1 MKNIIF
7 ILCVLVSSSLLAQE
21 DCSEVLNTHI
31 KLVDQSESLIQ
42 KMVSHKSEEITQFE
56 ISSLQKMLTARYAH
70 LKKTMQAYSAENGC
84 QPALLGEA
92 VAIYDFTQLGSKALN
107 DPKMRRIVNTIVKYP
122 KYELTGLVKM
132 YSHYTSHDFIT
143 AFLDKLSADKVSL
156 PDNLSLSAD
165 IKDGKFV
172 RSSDVALKSVSSV
185 VSGAARVW
193 GFLSDK
199 LKWRDGRLNKN
210 EQAINL
216 LKQNLKPL
224 DLVFET
230 RTFVL
235 SNLTIPGHWGHVAV
249 WLGTKEELEQ
259 TGVWDKEFFKPFR
272 EAVEAGKN
280 IVEIR
285 KPGMQFVSLE
295 DFTNLDEIAI
305 TRINGI
311 TDNIESVMEGLSEQ
325 LDAKYDFT
333 FNALTPDKLTCA
345 EMIAYSY
352 GDIHWPGMKTILNVS
367 LRPDDMGILTL
378 YKDTPAEFV
387 LYLKGN
393 KDGSFDEKTI
403 DDWRELFKD
412 DLKKKEL
419 IYGLD

>member
-1 MKNIIF
+1 M
-7 ILCVLVSSSLLAQE
+7 
-21 DCSEVLNTHI
+21 LNKHI

-42 KMVSHKSEEITQFE
+42 TMVSHKSEDVTQFE
-56 ISSLQKMLTARYAH
+56 ISNLQKMLTARYAH
-70 LKKTMQAYSAENGC
+70 LKETMEAYNAENGC
-84 QPALLGEA
+84 QPAILGEA

-122 KYELTGLVKM
+122 KYELTGLKKM
-132 YSHYTSHDFIT
+132 YAHYTSHEFIA
-143 AFLDKLSADKVSL
+143 AFLEKLNADKVSL

-165 IKDGKFV
+165 VKDGKFV
-172 RSSDVALKSVSSV
+172 RSSDVAIKGVASV

-199 LKWRDGRLNKN
+199 LKWRNGRLNKN
-210 EQAINL
+210 EQAIAL

-259 TGVWDKEFFKPFR
+259 TAVWDKEFFKPFR

-295 DFTNLDEIAI
+295 DFTNLDEIAV

-333 FNALTPDKLTCA
+333 FDALTPDKLTCA
-345 EMIAYSY
+345 EMIAYNY

-378 YKDTPAEFV
+378 YKNTPAEFV

-393 KDGSFDEKTI
+393 KDGSFDEQSI
-403 DDWRELFKD
+403 DDWRDLFKD
-412 DLKKKEL
+412 RLKKKEL
-419 IYGLD
+419 VYGID

>member
-1 MKNIIF
+1 
-7 ILCVLVSSSLLAQE
+7 
-21 DCSEVLNTHI
+21 
-31 KLVDQSESLIQ
+31 LIQ
-42 KMVSHKSEEITQFE
+42 TMVSHKSEDVTQFE
-56 ISSLQKMLTARYAH
+56 ISNLQKMLTARYAN
-70 LKKTMQAYSAENGC
+70 LKKTMDAYSAENGC
-84 QPALLGEA
+84 QPSVLGEA

-122 KYELTGLVKM
+122 KYELTGLKKM
-132 YSHYTSHDFIT
+132 YSHYTSHEFIA
-143 AFLDKLSADKVSL
+143 AFLEKLNEDKISL
-156 PDNLSLSAD
+156 PDNLSISAD
-165 IKDGKFV
+165 VNDGKFV
-172 RSSDVALKSVSSV
+172 RSSDVAIKGVSSV

-199 LKWRDGRLNKN
+199 LKWRNGRLNKN
-210 EQAINL
+210 EQAIAI

-224 DLVFET
+224 DLVYET

-295 DFTNLDEIAI
+295 DFTNLDEIAV

-393 KDGSFDEKTI
+393 KDGSFDEKSL
-403 DDWRELFKD
+403 DDWKELFKD
-412 DLKKKEL
+412 RLKKKEL
-419 IYGLD
+419 VYGID

>member
-7 ILCVLVSSSLLAQE
+7 ILCALLSVQLHAQ
-21 DCSEVLNTHI
+21 DACTDLLNNQI
-31 KLVDQSESLIQ
+31 KIVDQSEAFIQ
-42 KMVSHKSEEITQFE
+42 TLVEKDSVEITQFE
-56 ISSLQKMLTARYAH
+56 ISNLQKMLTNRYAS
-70 LKKTMQAYSAENGC
+70 LKKTMEAYSGENGC
-84 QPALLGEA
+84 QPAILGEA
-92 VAIYDFTQLGSKALN
+92 VAIYDLTLLGSKALR
-107 DPKMRRIVNTIVKYP
+107 DAKMRRIFNSIAKYP
-122 KYELTGLVKM
+122 KYQLGGLKDM
-132 YSHYTSHDFIT
+132 YKQYTSKEFIA
-143 AFLDKLSADKVSL
+143 AFLERLNADKVSL
-156 PDNLSLSAD
+156 PDNLSINPE

-172 RSSDVALKSVSSV
+172 RSSDVALKGVSAA

-193 GFLSDK
+193 GFISDK

-210 EQAINL
+210 EQVISL

-224 DLVFET
+224 DLIFET
-230 RTFVL
+230 RKFVL

-249 WLGTKEELEQ
+249 WLGTQEELIAA
-259 TGVWDKEFFKPFR
+259 GVWDQDYFKPFR
-272 EAVEAGKN
+272 EAVLAGKN

-295 DFTNLDEIAI
+295 DFTNLDEIAV

-311 TDNIESVMEGLSEQ
+311 TDNLAFVMEGLSEQ

-367 LRPDDMGILTL
+367 LRPDDMAVLSL
-378 YKDTPAEFV
+378 YKNSPAEFV
-387 LYLKGN
+387 LYLEGK
-393 KDGSFDEKTI
+393 KDGTFEEKTL
-403 DDWRELFKD
+403 DDWKELFKD
-412 DLKKKEL
+412 MLKKDPVYA
-419 IYGLD
+419 ID